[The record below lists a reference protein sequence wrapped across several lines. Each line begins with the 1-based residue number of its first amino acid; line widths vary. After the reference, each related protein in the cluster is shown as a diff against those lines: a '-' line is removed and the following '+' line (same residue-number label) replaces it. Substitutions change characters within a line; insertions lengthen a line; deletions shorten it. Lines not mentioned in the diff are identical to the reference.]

1 MKVLLENENLDSE
14 KIVNST
20 RIMIKPSLPKYV
32 FHKPR
37 WKLGELN
44 FNSLLNDLDDMGG
57 CTIPEFFCGL
67 AYSKLCCEISSAWK
81 ADISMNNDG
90 ADFADYWSSYCSIPN
105 FLNILKN

>member
-67 AYSKLCCEISSAWK
+67 AYSKMCCEISSVWK
-81 ADISMNNDG
+81 ADICQYDSQSGKKND
-90 ADFADYWSSYCSIPN
+90 FHRSLWKV
-105 FLNILKN
+105 NICQEDS